1 MASNV
6 SGNIHGVRQM
16 IKCTDKFAF
25 FYTEWPSNFAK
36 TSFTWE
42 AFGEKPTFFCT
53 EQAFMWAKAK
63 YFGDETSSLK
73 IIAEQKSPMACKQ
86 LGRLVENYDDK
97 KWSLVRYSFMHD
109 VNYEKYKQ
117 DLELRAKL
125 LNPQFDNKTFVEA
138 SPTDRIWGV
147 GLAQDDPKIEDERNW
162 RGQNLLG
169 KVITQVRA
177 EIIHDF
183 GTTI

>member
-1 MASNV
+1 
-6 SGNIHGVRQM
+6 M
-16 IKCTDKFAF
+16 IKYTDKFAF
-25 FYTEWPSNFAK
+25 FYTEWPSNFCE
-36 TSFTWE
+36 TNFTWE
-42 AFGEKPTFFCT
+42 AFGEEHEFFCT
-53 EQAFMWAKAK
+53 EQAFMWAKAM
-63 YFGDETSSLK
+63 YFNSPEEAAEILTSQL
-73 IIAEQKSPMACKQ
+73 EGNNPMWCKQ
-86 LGRLVENYDDK
+86 CGRWVKNYDDA

-147 GLAQDDPKIEDERNW
+147 GLAQDDPKIVDERNW

-183 GTTI
+183 GATI